1 MPRHG
6 VGLNELLGGGGR
18 RCKSGPDILAE
29 RRSGKARA
37 RTRELSGGCLR
48 SDRVS
53 RGTQS
58 APNSVSE
65 AGEHNACDV

>member
-6 VGLNELLGGGGR
+6 VGLNELLGGGGC
-18 RCKSGPDILAE
+18 RCELSTEALAE

-58 APNSVSE
+58 APTSVSE
-65 AGEHNACDV
+65 AGERNACKP